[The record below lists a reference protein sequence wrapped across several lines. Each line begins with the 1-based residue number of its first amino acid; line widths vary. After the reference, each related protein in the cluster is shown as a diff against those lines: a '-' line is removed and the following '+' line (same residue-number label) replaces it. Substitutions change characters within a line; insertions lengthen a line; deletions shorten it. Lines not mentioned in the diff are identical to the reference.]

1 MQLVLRYQISR
12 KPHRL
17 LGADI
22 TKALVYPA
30 NISNFSTAANNIYRF
45 ICQTY
50 DAEQAERGYFPW
62 LPRGKVGQH
71 LAPRGRRKRGTHPL
85 RK

>member
-1 MQLVLRYQISR
+1 MELVLRYQISQ
-12 KPHRL
+12 KPYRL
-17 LGADI
+17 LGADV
-22 TKALVYPA
+22 TNALVYPD
-30 NISNFSTAANNIYRF
+30 NISNFSNAANNICRF

-50 DAEQAERGYFPW
+50 DAGQAERGYFPW

-71 LAPRGRRKRGTHPL
+71 LAPRGRRKRRTHPL